1 MFESSR
7 TGKSAP
13 QSVMWHRREL
23 DEILKVYGRFVA
35 QGEWKDYAI
44 DGLKD
49 CAVFS
54 IFRRASEMPMYTI
67 VKTPAEAQKQGQYKV
82 VSMTGQI
89 LKRGQDLKQVL
100 KVFDKKRFSVVE

>member
-7 TGKSAP
+7 PGKSAP

-44 DGLKD
+44 DGLRD

-100 KVFDKKRFSVVE
+100 KVFDKKKFSIVE

>member
-7 TGKSAP
+7 PGKSAP

-35 QGEWKDYAI
+35 KGEWKDYAI

-67 VKTPAEAQKQGQYKV
+67 VKTPAEAQNQGQYKV